1 MCTPACVPGRA
12 TSRQTCGRPTR
23 LRPPEGAAR
32 TTGRRS
38 CLPTVRARC
47 RADVL
52 PATVPRPDS
61 TRTGSPTAR
70 GSPPPLP
77 LPGCTRGHGHRLL
90 VPPRDRTGPRLRT
103 SAGRPGSS
111 PASRVHVASQRAR
124 SLEHSRTQETCVR
137 GMGAVNPLVV
147 ETFSPANS
155 GRVHILT
162 RACRAELA
170 WMLAM
175 PGNPALSASNRS
187 RHSAAR
193 TSPTMM
199 RDGRIRS
206 DSLTRWRST
215 ISPVPSRPA
224 CRSAALP
231 SRGARTAAQRHPQH
245 RQGRE
250 LIMTIPPTQ
259 TTACPSWRCT
269 LSARGARV
277 SSVLETWRVL

>member
-1 MCTPACVPGRA
+1 M
-12 TSRQTCGRPTR
+12 
-23 LRPPEGAAR
+23 
-32 TTGRRS
+32 
-38 CLPTVRARC
+38 
-47 RADVL
+47 
-52 PATVPRPDS
+52 
-61 TRTGSPTAR
+61 
-70 GSPPPLP
+70 
-77 LPGCTRGHGHRLL
+77 
-90 VPPRDRTGPRLRT
+90 
-103 SAGRPGSS
+103 
-111 PASRVHVASQRAR
+111 
-124 SLEHSRTQETCVR
+124 
-137 GMGAVNPLVV
+137 NPLVV

-231 SRGARTAAQRHPQH
+231 SRG
-245 RQGRE
+245 G
-250 LIMTIPPTQ
+250 
-259 TTACPSWRCT
+259 
-269 LSARGARV
+269 
-277 SSVLETWRVL
+277 